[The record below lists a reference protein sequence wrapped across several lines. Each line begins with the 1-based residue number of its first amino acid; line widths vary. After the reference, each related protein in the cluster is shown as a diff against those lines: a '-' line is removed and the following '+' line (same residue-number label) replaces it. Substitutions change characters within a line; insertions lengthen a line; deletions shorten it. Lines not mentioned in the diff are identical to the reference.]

1 MPALITHHLFG
12 EDVLPELPAGLV
24 EGEEELLAFLLGNQ
38 GPDPLF
44 ARFSTLP
51 SRALTCRRLAR
62 EIQAGHMTRAFFSL
76 RDSVSRLPAADERIG
91 RAFAFGVLGHYAL
104 DRAAHPFV
112 IWQQR
117 ALVETDPSLAGAE
130 QEIHAI
136 IESDIDSWILW
147 EKRHATVEE
156 RPAESNLMRTAR
168 TERVAGALISQ
179 TALSVFGIELGAH
192 EYGAAVHDYE
202 RLYRAIDPAG
212 RKLVRAAGMAE
223 RRFRTHSYAQASAH
237 HVRRTDE
244 CPAANLACLP
254 WTDPFTGAR
263 RTESFAD
270 LYDEARLTYPVLAEA
285 FVRGD
290 ETRLRELVAGLN
302 YEGRPVTDA

>member
-24 EGEEELLAFLLGNQ
+24 EGEEEVLAFLLGNQ

-51 SRALTCRRLAR
+51 SRALACRRLAHEMQSGR
-62 EIQAGHMTRAFFSL
+62 MTRAFLSL
-76 RDSVSRLPAADERIG
+76 REGVSRLPVADERIG
-91 RAFAFGVLGHYAL
+91 RAFALGMVGHYAL

-112 IWQQR
+112 VWQQR
-117 ALVETDPSLAGAE
+117 ALIETDPSLAGAE
-130 QEIHAI
+130 HEIHAI

-156 RPAESNLMRTAR
+156 CPAESNLMRTTR
-168 TERVAGALISQ
+168 TELVAGALVSQ
-179 TALSVFGIELGAH
+179 VALAVFGIGVGAS
-192 EYGAAVHDYE
+192 EYGGAVRDYE

-212 RKLVRAAGMAE
+212 SKLMRAAGVAE
-223 RRFRTHSYAQASAH
+223 RRFREHSYAQASAH

-254 WTDPFTGAR
+254 WTDPFSGALR
-263 RTESFAD
+263 AESFAD
-270 LYDEARLTYPVLAEA
+270 LYDEARLSYSKLAEA
-285 FVRGD
+285 FARGD
-290 ETRLRELVAGLN
+290 EKRLRELVAGLN
-302 YEGRPVTDA
+302 YAGAPDTDE

>member
-12 EDVLPELPAGLV
+12 EDVLAGLPAGLV

-38 GPDPLF
+38 GPDPLL

-51 SRALTCRRLAR
+51 SRALACRRLAQ
-62 EIQAGHMTRAFFSL
+62 EIQAGRVTRAFLSL
-76 RDSVSRLPAADERIG
+76 RDGVSRLPAADERIG
-91 RAFAFGVLGHYAL
+91 RAFVLGALGHYAL
-104 DRAAHPFV
+104 DRSAHPFV
-112 IWQQR
+112 TWQQR
-117 ALVETDPSLAGAE
+117 ELVETDPSLAGAE
-130 QEIHAI
+130 REIHAI

-156 RPAESNLMRTAR
+156 RPAESNLMRTER
-168 TERVAGALISQ
+168 TERVAGALVSQ
-179 TALSVFGIELGAH
+179 TALSVFGIEVGAS
-192 EYGAAVHDYE
+192 EFGGAVRDYE

-212 RKLVRAAGMAE
+212 RRLVRTAGAVE
-223 RRFRTHSYAQASAH
+223 RRFRDHSYAQSSAH
-237 HVRRTDE
+237 RVRRTDD

-270 LYDEARLTYPVLAEA
+270 LYDEARLFYPVLAEA
-285 FVRGD
+285 FIRGN
-290 ETRLRELVAGLN
+290 EARLRELVAGLN
-302 YEGRPVTDA
+302 YAGEPDSDA

>member
-24 EGEEELLAFLLGNQ
+24 EGEEEVLAFLLGNQ

-51 SRALTCRRLAR
+51 SRALACRRLAHEMQSGR
-62 EIQAGHMTRAFFSL
+62 MTRAFLSL
-76 RDSVSRLPAADERIG
+76 REGVSRLPVADERIG
-91 RAFAFGVLGHYAL
+91 RAFALGMMGHYAL

-112 IWQQR
+112 VWQQR
-117 ALVETDPSLAGAE
+117 ALIETDPSLAGAE
-130 QEIHAI
+130 HEIHAI

-156 RPAESNLMRTAR
+156 CPAESNLMRTTR
-168 TERVAGALISQ
+168 TELVAGALVSQ
-179 TALSVFGIELGAH
+179 VALAVFGIGVGAS
-192 EYGAAVHDYE
+192 EYGGAVRDYE

-212 RKLVRAAGMAE
+212 SKLMRAAGVAE
-223 RRFRTHSYAQASAH
+223 RRFREHSYAQASAH

-254 WTDPFTGAR
+254 WTDPFSGALR
-263 RTESFAD
+263 AESFAD
-270 LYDEARLTYPVLAEA
+270 LYDEARLSYSKLAEA
-285 FVRGD
+285 FARGD
-290 ETRLRELVAGLN
+290 EKRLRELVAGLN
-302 YEGRPVTDA
+302 YAGAPDTDE

>member
-24 EGEEELLAFLLGNQ
+24 EGEEEVLAFLLGNQ

-51 SRALTCRRLAR
+51 SRALACRRLAHEMQSGR
-62 EIQAGHMTRAFFSL
+62 MTRAFLSL
-76 RDSVSRLPAADERIG
+76 REGVSRLPVADERIG
-91 RAFAFGVLGHYAL
+91 RAFALGMVGHYAL

-112 IWQQR
+112 VWQQR
-117 ALVETDPSLAGAE
+117 ALIETDPSLAGAE
-130 QEIHAI
+130 HEIHAI

-156 RPAESNLMRTAR
+156 CPAESNLMRTTR
-168 TERVAGALISQ
+168 TELVAGALVSQ
-179 TALSVFGIELGAH
+179 VALAVFGIGVGAS
-192 EYGAAVHDYE
+192 EYGGAVRDYE

-212 RKLVRAAGMAE
+212 SKLMRAAGVAE
-223 RRFRTHSYAQASAH
+223 RRFREHSYAQASAH

-254 WTDPFTGAR
+254 WTDPFSGAL

-270 LYDEARLTYPVLAEA
+270 LYDEARLSYSELAEA
-285 FVRGD
+285 FARGD
-290 ETRLRELVAGLN
+290 EKRLRELVAGLN
-302 YEGRPVTDA
+302 YAGAPNTDE

>member
-24 EGEEELLAFLLGNQ
+24 EGEEEVLAFLLGNQ

-51 SRALTCRRLAR
+51 SHAFACHRLAHEVQGGR
-62 EIQAGHMTRAFFSL
+62 VTRAFLSL
-76 RDSVSRLPAADERIG
+76 RDGVSRLPAADERIG
-91 RAFAFGVLGHYAL
+91 RAFVLGVLGHYAL

-117 ALVETDPSLAGAE
+117 ALVDVDPSLQGAE
-130 QEIHAI
+130 PEIHAI
-136 IESDIDSWILW
+136 IESDIDSWIIW

-156 RPAESNLMRTAR
+156 RPAESNLMRTPR
-168 TERVAGALISQ
+168 TERVAGALVSQ
-179 TALSVFGIELGAH
+179 TALAVFGIGLGAS
-192 EYGAAVHDYE
+192 EYAGAVRDYE

-212 RKLVRAAGMAE
+212 SKLVRAAGAAE
-223 RRFRTHSYAQASAH
+223 RRFRAHSYAQASAH

-244 CPAANLACLP
+244 CPAANLSCLP
-254 WTDPFTGAR
+254 WTNPFTGAA

-270 LYDEARLTYPVLAEA
+270 LYDKARLAYPRLAEA

-290 ETRLRELVAGLN
+290 ESRLRELVGGLN
-302 YEGRPVTDA
+302 YEGRPDSDE